1 MRANVI
7 WAVFAGGAI
16 GSAARYF
23 VLLWVTWAGFSQSW
37 LDLVVTTI
45 VNLAGAFVLG
55 IIHGIDSGKSEA
67 WKGFWAT
74 GVAGGFTTMSGLALI
89 TAGNDLGL
97 SSIGY
102 LYWLAVFLQLVV
114 GVLVYALGK
123 KLVSARLW
131 S

>member
-1 MRANVI
+1 MRAKVI

-16 GSAARYF
+16 GSVARYL
-23 VLLWVTWAGFSQSW
+23 VLLGVAWAGFSQST

-45 VNLAGAFVLG
+45 VNLAGAFALG
-55 IIHGIDSGKSEA
+55 IIHGVDSGKSEA

-102 LYWLAVFLQLVV
+102 LYWLAVLLQLVV

-123 KLVSARLW
+123 KLMRAR
-131 S
+131 